1 MSSSI
6 NYYND
11 YESMDQAGPN
21 TSMRSMKEKIKLEFS
36 VENSTG
42 KLMGQVYSIQAK
54 LYANQVYKFYSE
66 LKPSPP
72 YGNLTF
78 ESFFICDFFFEKE
91 QNLQIILN
99 INNNQQIPINKT
111 LGCIVGSANSTH
123 RHEYTKNEFL
133 IIKSKKIGEIVDVL
147 NLNFYF
153 KQVNIDKNFFVNN
166 KIFYVVYCNNKKLCQ
181 SALVTKN
188 GTIEPNKIPINFLL
202 PNYTVIFYNS
212 PNTQLNS
219 FTKTITE
226 VKNEPRKLQFQIPT
240 TNNGQLLLYDNSYIS
255 KNYTFLDYIK
265 AGVKIA
271 LSIGIDFTGSNGH
284 PLDDGSLHSIKDGKP
299 NDYEKAIISCG
310 SIVGYYDYDQ
320 LFPVYGFGA
329 IVNSSGKNE
338 SSMCFNLNFEE
349 NPDIHTIDNV
359 LKKYHECI
367 EKERL
372 TFSGPT
378 EFAPL
383 IKTVISRIDSSDLFE
398 YHILMILTDGVID
411 DLQSTI
417 DALVEA
423 SELPLSV
430 IIVGIGKEDFKK
442 MEILDGDEIPLVS
455 STGKKRMRDLVQFV
469 PFSKYEND
477 AKKLSMEV
485 LAEIP
490 RQILEFYQF
499 KKLDPPKL
507 QNLMS
512 YHSQMKSNNNYNN
525 KSNINYNNPYQKN
538 NNNNQMPANNININN
553 TMNNNNDYFYQ
564 NFRNPN
570 SSKNKPNINPVN
582 NQGYQRSNTQR
593 NNYNHHAQYTY
604 PDNVRNNNNNIN
616 NNNIGVNNNNI
627 NINNNFPTFEDL
639 QRKNENLFDQ
649 LKLDETV
656 YLNKK

>member
-6 NYYND
+6 NYFND
-11 YESMDQAGPN
+11 YDSMDQAGPN
-21 TSMRSMKEKIKLEFS
+21 TSMRSIKEKIKLEFS

-42 KLMGQVYSIQAK
+42 KLIGQVYSVQAK

-66 LKPSPP
+66 LKPSPS

-78 ESFFICDFFFEKE
+78 DSFFICDFFFERE

-111 LGCIVGSANSTH
+111 LGCIVGSPNSTH
-123 RHEYTKNEFL
+123 KHEYTKNEFL
-133 IIKSKKIGEIVDVL
+133 VIKSKKIGEIVDVL
-147 NLNFYF
+147 NFNFYF
-153 KQVNIDKNFFVNN
+153 KQVNIDKNFFTNN
-166 KIFYVVYCNNKKLCQ
+166 KIFYIVYCNNKILCQ
-181 SALVTKN
+181 SAFVTKN
-188 GTIEPNKIPINFLL
+188 GTIETNKIPINFLL
-202 PNYTVIFYNS
+202 PNYTVTFYMS
-212 PNTQLNS
+212 PNTKLKS

-329 IVNSSGKNE
+329 IVNSSGSKE
-338 SSMCFNLNFEE
+338 ASMCFNLNFEE

-378 EFAPL
+378 EFTPL
-383 IKTVISRIDSSDLFE
+383 IKTVISKIDSNDLFE
-398 YHILMILTDGVID
+398 YHILMILTDGVIN
-411 DLQSTI
+411 DLKPTI

-430 IIVGIGKEDFKK
+430 IIVGIGKEDFKD

-507 QNLMS
+507 KNLMS

-525 KSNINYNNPYQKN
+525 QSNINYNNPYQKN
-538 NNNNQMPANNININN
+538 NNNNQMYPNNINN
-553 TMNNNNDYFYQ
+553 TMNNNNNDYFYQ
-564 NFRNPN
+564 SFRNPN

-616 NNNIGVNNNNI
+616 NNMGVNNNNI
-627 NINNNFPTFEDL
+627 NINNNLPTFEDL